1 MVAEGGVGVFLFE
14 LELHQAD
21 EFGTLDGFRG
31 FRWKDLRQDF
41 FELISERHGEIR
53 VVAVGK
59 EPG

>member
-1 MVAEGGVGVFLFE
+1 
-14 LELHQAD
+14 
-21 EFGTLDGFRG
+21 
-31 FRWKDLRQDF
+31 LRQDF